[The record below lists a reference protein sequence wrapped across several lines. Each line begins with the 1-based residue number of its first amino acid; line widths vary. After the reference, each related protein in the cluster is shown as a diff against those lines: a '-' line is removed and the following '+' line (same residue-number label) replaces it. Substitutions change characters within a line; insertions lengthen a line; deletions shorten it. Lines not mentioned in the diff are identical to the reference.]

1 MRRREFVALVGGT
14 VAAWP
19 LTASAQ
25 QPDRMRLIG
34 VLMAYAQNDSTA
46 QSWLAVF
53 RAALAKLGWTEGS
66 NLRIELRWSGA
77 DADRMRTLAKEL
89 VDLRPNA
96 IFGVTTPAVG
106 ALARETRT
114 IPIVFAG
121 VSDPIGGGFVANL
134 AHPGGNIT
142 GFTTG
147 NADPALGGKWVE
159 LLKQIAPRTLHAALL
174 FNPATVVP
182 VQFFMP
188 SIQAAAS
195 SFAVQVSAA
204 PVHGKDEIEGVV
216 AAQARDPGGGLIV
229 MPDVFND
236 VNREL
241 IIALAARYSVP
252 TMYFN
257 RFFSEPGGLIS
268 YGDVRSEQF
277 RLAAGYI
284 DRVLKGEKPADLP
297 VQVPTKYELIINLK
311 TAKALG
317 LTIPDKLMALADEVI
332 E

>member
-1 MRRREFVALVGGT
+1 MRRREFITLLGGS
-14 VAAWP
+14 AAWP
-19 LTASAQ
+19 LTAQAQ
-25 QPDRMRLIG
+25 QSERMRLLG
-34 VLMAYAQNDSTA
+34 VLMAYAESDSIA
-46 QSWLAVF
+46 QSWLAAF

-66 NLRIELRWSGA
+66 NLRIELRWSAA

-89 VDLRPNA
+89 VEHRPNA
-96 IFGVTTPAVG
+96 IFGVTTPAIG

-121 VSDPIGGGFVANL
+121 VSDPIGAGYVESL
-134 AHPGGNIT
+134 ARPGGNIT
-142 GFTTG
+142 GFMLG
-147 NADPALGGKWVE
+147 NDPALGGKWLE
-159 LLKQIAPRTLHAALL
+159 LLKQIAPRTVRVALL
-174 FNPATVVP
+174 SNPATAVP
-182 VQFFMP
+182 LQTFMP

-195 SFAVQVSAA
+195 SFAVQVNAA
-204 PVHGKDEIEGVV
+204 PVHGKDEIEGVI

-252 TMYFN
+252 TIYYN
-257 RFFSEPGGLIS
+257 RFFSDGLIS

-297 VQVPTKYELIINLK
+297 VQVATRFELIINLK

-317 LTIPDKLMALADEVI
+317 LTIPDKLLVSADEVI

>member
-1 MRRREFVALVGGT
+1 MQRREFITVLGS

-19 LTASAQ
+19 IAARAQ
-25 QPDRMRLIG
+25 QSDRKRLIA

-46 QSWLAVF
+46 QSWLAAF
-53 RAALAKLGWTEGS
+53 RVALAKLGWTEGS
-66 NLRIELRWSGA
+66 TLRIEVRWSAA
-77 DADRMRTLAKEL
+77 DADAMRKLAKEL

-96 IFGVTTPAVG
+96 IFGVTTPAIG
-106 ALARETRT
+106 ALARETKT

-121 VSDPIGGGFVANL
+121 VSDPIGGGFVAKL

-159 LLKQIAPRTLHAALL
+159 LLKQIAPRTVRVALL

-204 PVHGKDEIEGVV
+204 PVHGKDEVEGVV

-236 VNREL
+236 VNREP

-252 TMYFN
+252 AIYYN

-284 DRVLKGEKPADLP
+284 DRVLKGEKPPDLP

-317 LTIPDKLMALADEVI
+317 LTISDKLFTAADEVI

>member
-1 MRRREFVALVGGT
+1 MGRREFITLLSS

-19 LTASAQ
+19 MAAGAH
-25 QPDRMRLIG
+25 QPDQMRLIG

-46 QSWLAVF
+46 QSWLAAF
-53 RAALAKLGWTEGS
+53 RAALAKLGWAEGS
-66 NLRIELRWSGA
+66 NLRIEVRWSSA
-77 DADRMRTLAKEL
+77 DADTMRKLAKEL

-106 ALARETRT
+106 ALARETKT

-134 AHPGGNIT
+134 AHPGGHIT

-159 LLKQIAPRTLHAALL
+159 LLKQIAPRTARVALL

-188 SIQAAAS
+188 SIQAAAA

-204 PVHGKDEIEGVV
+204 PHGKDEIEGVV

-236 VNREL
+236 VNREP

-252 TMYFN
+252 AIYYN
-257 RFFSEPGGLIS
+257 RFF
-268 YGDVRSEQF
+268 F
-277 RLAAGYI
+277 RT
-284 DRVLKGEKPADLP
+284 R
-297 VQVPTKYELIINLK
+297 
-311 TAKALG
+311 
-317 LTIPDKLMALADEVI
+317 
-332 E
+332 